1 MIHFI
6 AVLWIGASIVRA
18 EAPETANNPVQTN
31 RIEIT
36 SDRLLYDIEKTV
48 AEFSGNVRAVQDDR
62 VITAASL
69 KIFHSQEGLQGESR
83 SAAIEKIIAS
93 GNVVIHFENRVAQA
107 DQAVYIN
114 DTKVLILSGSPARI
128 VSGNDTIS
136 GDQIT
141 YYQTSGRI
149 EVESGRDRRVEAQFH
164 TPPGKTP

>member
-6 AVLWIGASIVRA
+6 AGLWIGASIVRA

-114 DTKVLILSGSPARI
+114 DTKC
-128 VSGNDTIS
+128 
-136 GDQIT
+136 
-141 YYQTSGRI
+141 
-149 EVESGRDRRVEAQFH
+149 
-164 TPPGKTP
+164 